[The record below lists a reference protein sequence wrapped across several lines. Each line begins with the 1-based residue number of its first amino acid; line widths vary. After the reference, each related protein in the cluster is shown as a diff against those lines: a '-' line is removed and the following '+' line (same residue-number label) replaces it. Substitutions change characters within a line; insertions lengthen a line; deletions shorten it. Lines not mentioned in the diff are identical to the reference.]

1 MVDLT
6 PGLKEKLEK
15 TKEERIKIQPKKS
28 GLVKDLEE
36 SDFGFF
42 ETLQDMAASVPE
54 GVINYV
60 EEAGDFIEEN
70 IISTGGIEAKPEAAL
85 LLTDPLAAAKYAK
98 EAKSSFQDFIPTY
111 VTPKRWNEEGYSKKR
126 NLPSFHKPKTAAGK
140 MTEGVSRF
148 ITGFVGPSKY
158 LKGAGLTGSAS
169 KIAAR
174 GLAAGAVSD
183 LTGFDPNE
191 GRLSDML
198 IEFDSDILN
207 NAVTQYLA
215 TDEDDTEWE
224 GRMKNVLEGM
234 VLGGIAEGAVYAIK
248 YGIKGF
254 KKIKGTK
261 NIEEKSKIQKQTSLV
276 IEDAMAGKKTA
287 RRKKFETI
295 DNPAIDTNEA
305 VKVIKATQATAK
317 KESEMFIS
325 KILNTKSFKSAGH
338 VMRTIDSISETL
350 MPDDVKNY
358 LENDVL
364 SNETAEELATLL
376 SRDKDE
382 ILASITKEGVRAK
395 DGVVRMLATK
405 QTLQTMAE
413 QAQETANK
421 YLKEFGDDTDFWSE
435 EAMREIALIGD
446 VLQKTVYSLKQTIRG
461 AAQTTQAGRIAVG
474 KSGKIF
480 DVEEMANMAKNFN
493 ANPAVLAK
501 KWSKAQPEEII
512 HAATK
517 SRGSKV
523 VEVAN
528 SLYINSLLSGGY
540 THAVN
545 FLSNSYEL
553 FIRPLVTSAGGLA
566 RADLKTFRYGF
577 SQYYGMVS
585 QMGETWKMV
594 RLAMK
599 QGDAVLD
606 PIQRTQD
613 NLEIVGGRAVRPI
626 SASNLGFNGIFG
638 KATDVIGFFA
648 ELPTRLLM
656 AGDEIF
662 KQLNFRGRLYAEAL
676 DNSLENGLKIGSKE
690 YKDNFKKIFDEAFTK
705 TGRANIDE
713 SDIAARS
720 LEYARVSTF
729 TNTLKGGAYID
740 IGGAIQSFLNRAP
753 YLRFLIPFVRTPTNL
768 WRHFE
773 QRIPFFGL
781 FTKQMKDM
789 WRSGS
794 RTARAEVVGRQMMG
808 TATALYAWHLTQ
820 EDVKDKNG
828 NIYRKITGNGPRDF
842 NIKRQWLAKGWQQY
856 SIADLDDDGN
866 IVYKQYNRMDPR
878 FYGLGIAADIS
889 ENLSNINDND
899 KEDIVGVIMLSAMR
913 SINNKA
919 YLRGVSEAF
928 ELIEDTTPNKIE
940 RFFGKQVGNMI
951 PYASLLNQGVP
962 GIIEP
967 EKDLYEARSFVDEI
981 IKKTPFLSK
990 DGLEPRRDIL
1000 TGEPIEKNVNSIYF
1014 NPIEIDG
1021 PLSTLAFSQGPIIV
1035 GRESKLKSDPVL
1047 LEIARLKLSIRQPDK
1062 VKEKIV
1068 NLTEY
1073 KKNGQSAYDW
1083 QMEHIGKVTIRGK
1096 TLKETLE
1103 QQISKSSY
1111 LRSREGNENFTGGKE
1126 QILKSIINSYKRKA
1140 YVEMLKEY
1148 PEVKQAV
1155 KNAIKEKYSFR
1166 KKMTTSELKK
1176 EPKELLPRD

>member
-1 MVDLT
+1 MVELSEN
-6 PGLKEKLEK
+6 LKKKLEK
-15 TKEERIKIQPKKS
+15 SREERIKIQPKNS

-36 SDFGFF
+36 NDFNFF
-42 ETLQDMAASVPE
+42 QTLQDMAASVPE
-54 GVINYV
+54 GVINYI
-60 EEAGDFIEEN
+60 EEAGDFIDEN
-70 IISTGGIEAKPEAAL
+70 IISTGGVEIKPEAAL
-85 LLTDPLAAAKYAK
+85 LLADPLAASKYAK

-111 VTPKRWNEEGYSKKR
+111 ITPKRWKEEEYSKKR

-148 ITGFVGPSKY
+148 ITGFVGPSKF
-158 LKGAGLTGSAS
+158 LKGAGLTGGAT

-174 GLAAGAVSD
+174 GMAAGAVSD

-215 TDEDDTEWE
+215 TDEDDTEME
-224 GRMKNVLEGM
+224 GRIKNVLEGM
-234 VLGGIAEGAVYAIK
+234 VFGGIAEGAVFAIK

-254 KKIKGTK
+254 KKMKGTK

-276 IEDAMAGKKTA
+276 IEDAMAGKKTV

-395 DGVVRMLATK
+395 DGVIRMLATK
-405 QTLQTMAE
+405 QTLQSMAE
-413 QAQETANK
+413 QAQETAKK
-421 YLKEFGDDTDFWSE
+421 YLKEFGDDTDFWSN
-435 EAMREIALIGD
+435 EAMKEMALIGD

-461 AAQTTQAGRIAVG
+461 AAQTTQAGRVAVG

-501 KWSKAQPEEII
+501 KFANAKPEEII

-517 SRGSKV
+517 SRGSKA
-523 VEVAN
+523 VEVLN

-553 FIRPLVTSAGGLA
+553 FLRPLVTSAGGLA

-577 SQYYGMVS
+577 SQYVGMAT
-585 QMGETWKMV
+585 QFGETWKMV

-599 QGDAVLD
+599 QGDAILD

-613 NLEIVGGRAVRPI
+613 NLEIIGGRAVRPI
-626 SASNLGFNGIFG
+626 SGSNLGFNGILG

-662 KQLNFRGRLYAEAL
+662 KQLNFRGRLYAEAM

-690 YKDNFKKIFDEAFTK
+690 YKANFKKIFDDAFTK

-720 LEYARVSTF
+720 LEYARISTY

-753 YLRFLIPFVRTPTNL
+753 YLRFLVPFVRTPTNL

-789 WRSGS
+789 WNSGS

-808 TATALYAWHLTQ
+808 TATAIYAWHLTQ

-828 NIYRKITGNGPRDF
+828 NIYRKVTGGGPKDY
-842 NIKRQWLAKGWQQY
+842 NIKKQWLNNGWQDY
-856 SIADLDDDGN
+856 SIADLQDDGTV
-866 IVYKQYNRMDPR
+866 VYKQYNRMDPR
-878 FYGLGIAADIS
+878 FYALGIAADIS
-889 ENLSNINDND
+889 ENISNINDED
-899 KEDIVGVIMLSAMR
+899 KEDMMGIIMLSAMR
-913 SINNKA
+913 SINNKT

-940 RFFGKQVGNMI
+940 RFFGKQVGNII
-951 PYASLLNQGVP
+951 PYASLVNQGIP
-962 GIIEP
+962 GILEA
-967 EKDLYEARSFVDEI
+967 EKDLYEARSFADEI
-981 IKKTPFLSK
+981 VKKTPFLSK

-1014 NPIEIDG
+1014 NPTEING
-1021 PLSTLAFSQGPIIV
+1021 PLSFMSFSQGPIMV
-1035 GRESKLKSDPVL
+1035 GRQSTVKSDPVAFEL
-1047 LEIARLKLSIRQPDK
+1047 SRLKLSVKAPDK
-1062 VKEKIV
+1062 IKEKIV
-1068 NLTEY
+1068 DLTEY

-1083 QMEHIGKVTIRGK
+1083 QMEHIGKIKINGK
-1096 TLKETLE
+1096 TLKEQLE
-1103 QQISKSSY
+1103 KQINKISY
-1111 LRSREGNENFTGGKE
+1111 LRSREGDENFEGGKE
-1126 QILKSIINSYKRKA
+1126 NSLKKIIRAYKKKA
-1140 YVEMLKEY
+1140 YIEMLKEY
-1148 PEVKQAV
+1148 PEVKKDV
-1155 KNAIKEKYSFR
+1155 KSAIKKKYGFR
-1166 KKMTTSELKK
+1166 KKMSISEIKK
-1176 EPKELLPRD
+1176 EPKELLPRG

>member
-1 MVDLT
+1 MVELT
-6 PGLKEKLEK
+6 PALKEKLEK
-15 TKEERIKIQPKKS
+15 TKEERIKIEPKSS

-36 SDFGFF
+36 SNFNFW

-54 GVINYV
+54 GVINYI

-70 IISTGGIEAKPEAAL
+70 IISTGGIEIKPESAL
-85 LLTDPLAAAKYAK
+85 LLVDPLAATKYAK

-111 VTPKRWNEEGYSKKR
+111 VTPKRWKEEGYSKKR
-126 NLPSFHKPKTAAGK
+126 NLPSFHKPKTAAGE

-158 LKGAGLTGSAS
+158 LKAAGLTGSAT

-174 GLAAGAVSD
+174 GFAAGAVSD

-234 VLGGIAEGAVYAIK
+234 VLGGIAESAVYAIK

-254 KKIKGTK
+254 KKMKGTK

-295 DNPAIDTNEA
+295 DNPAINTNEA

-338 VMRTIDSISETL
+338 VLRTIDSISETL

-405 QTLQTMAE
+405 QTLQTIAE

-493 ANPAVLAK
+493 SNPAVLAK
-501 KWSKAQPEEII
+501 KWSKAKPEEII

-517 SRGSKV
+517 SRGSKA

-540 THAVN
+540 THTVN

-553 FIRPLVTSAGGLA
+553 ILRPLVTSAGGLA

-577 SQYYGMVS
+577 SQYWGMVTS
-585 QMGETWKMV
+585 MGETWKMV
-594 RLAMK
+594 RIAMK

-626 SASNLGFNGIFG
+626 SASNLGFNGIIG

-662 KQLNFRGRLYAEAL
+662 KQLNFRGRLYAEAM
-676 DNSLENGLKIGSKE
+676 DNSLENQLKIGSKK
-690 YKDNFKKIFDEAFTK
+690 YKDNFKRIFDEAFTK

-713 SDIAARS
+713 SDIAARA

-789 WRSGS
+789 WNSGS

-828 NIYRKITGNGPRDF
+828 NIYRKITGNGPKDF
-842 NIKRQWLAKGWQQY
+842 NIKRQWLSKGWQQY

-866 IVYKQYNRMDPR
+866 IIYKQYNRMDPR
-878 FYGLGIAADIS
+878 FYALGIAADIS
-889 ENLSNINDND
+889 ENLSNINDDD
-899 KEDIVGVIMLSAMR
+899 KENMLGIVMLSAMR

-940 RFFGKQVGNMI
+940 RFFGKQVGNII

-962 GIIEP
+962 GIIEA

-981 IKKTPFLSK
+981 VKKTPYLSK

-1000 TGEPIEKNVNSIYF
+1000 TGEPIEKNVNSVYF
-1014 NPIEIDG
+1014 NPIEKDG
-1021 PLSTLAFSQGPIIV
+1021 PLATLAFLQGPIMV

-1047 LEIARLKLSIRQPDK
+1047 LEIARLKLSIKKPDK
-1062 VKEKIV
+1062 IEQKIV
-1068 NLTEY
+1068 DLTKY
-1073 KKNGQSAYDW
+1073 KKDNQSAYDW
-1083 QMEHIGKVTIRGK
+1083 QMEHIGKIIIKGK
-1096 TLKETLE
+1096 TLKQKLDAEI
-1103 QQISKSSY
+1103 QKNSY
-1111 LRSREGNENFTGGKE
+1111 LRSQDGNENFIGGKK
-1126 QILKSIINSYKRKA
+1126 QILRNIINTYKREA
-1140 YVEMLKEY
+1140 YVQMLEEY
-1148 PEVKQAV
+1148 PEVKEAV
-1155 KNAIKEKYSFR
+1155 KNAIKKKYSFR
-1166 KKMTTSELKK
+1166 KKMSVSDLKK

>member
-1 MVDLT
+1 MVELS
-6 PGLKEKLEK
+6 PELKKRLEI
-15 TKEERIKIQPKKS
+15 TQSERIKIEPKSS

-36 SDFGFF
+36 NNFNFF
-42 ETLQDMAASVPE
+42 QTLQDMALSVPE

-60 EEAGDFIEEN
+60 EEAGDFIDEN
-70 IISTGGIEAKPEAAL
+70 IVSLGGLEFGNKDNK
-85 LLTDPLAAAKYAK
+85 LT
-98 EAKSSFQDFIPTY
+98 FQDFIPTY
-111 VTPKRWNEEGYSKKR
+111 ITPQRWKEEEYSKKR
-126 NLPSFHKPKTAAGK
+126 NLPSFHKPKTAAGEI
-140 MTEGVSRF
+140 TEGVSRF
-148 ITGFVGPSKY
+148 ITGFVGPSKF
-158 LKGAGLTGSAS
+158 LKGAGLTGGAV
-169 KIAAR
+169 KTTAR
-174 GLAAGAVSD
+174 GMGAGAIAD
-183 LTGFDPNE
+183 LTAFDGNE

-207 NAVTQYLA
+207 NSVTQYLA
-215 TDEDDTEWE
+215 TDEDDTEME
-224 GRMKNVLEGM
+224 GRLKNVLEGM
-234 VLGGIAEGAVYAIK
+234 LVGGIFESVL
-248 YGIKGF
+248 YGIKGY

-261 NIEEKSKIQKQTSLV
+261 NIEEKEKIKKEVSEV
-276 IEDAMAGKKTA
+276 IKDARAGKKTK

-295 DNPAIDTNEA
+295 DNPAINTNEA

-338 VMRTIDSISETL
+338 VLRTIDSISETL

-395 DGVVRMLATK
+395 DGVIRMLATK
-405 QTLQTMAE
+405 QTLQSMAE

-421 YLKEFGDDTDFWSE
+421 YLKEFGDDTDLWSDK
-435 EAMREIALIGD
+435 AMKEIALIGD
-446 VLQKTVYSLKQTIRG
+446 VLQKTVYSLKQTVRG

-501 KWSKAQPEEII
+501 KWSKAKPEEII

-517 SRGSKV
+517 SRGSKA

-528 SLYINSLLSGGY
+528 SLYINSLLSGPY

-553 FIRPLVTSAGGLA
+553 TLRPLVTSVGGLA
-566 RADLKTFRYGF
+566 RGDLRTFRYGF
-577 SQYYGMVS
+577 SQYYGMVT
-585 QMGETWKMV
+585 QAGETWKMV
-594 RLAMK
+594 RHAMK
-599 QGDAVLD
+599 QGDAILD

-626 SASNLGFNGIFG
+626 SGSNLGFNGILG

-648 ELPTRLLM
+648 EFPTRLLM

-662 KQLNFRGRLYAEAL
+662 KQLNFRGKLYAAAM
-676 DNSLENGLKIGSKE
+676 DNSLENGYKIGSKE
-690 YKDNFKKIFDEAFTK
+690 YKQNFKRIFDEAFTK

-713 SDIAARS
+713 SDVAARA

-773 QRIPFFGL
+773 QRIPVLGL

-789 WRSGS
+789 WNSGS

-820 EDVKDKNG
+820 EDIEDDKG
-828 NIYRKITGNGPRDF
+828 NKFRKITGNGPKDF
-842 NIKRQWLAKGWQQY
+842 NIKKQWLNSGWQPY
-856 SIADLDDDGN
+856 SIADKQKDGT

-878 FYGLGIAADIS
+878 FYALGIAADIE
-889 ENLSNINDND
+889 ENKSNINDED
-899 KEDIVGVIMLSAMR
+899 KENMMGIIMLSAMR

-919 YLRGVSEAF
+919 YLRGVSDVF
-928 ELIEDTTPNKIE
+928 ELIEDSTPNKIE
-940 RFFGKQVGNMI
+940 RFIGKQVGNLI
-951 PYASLLNQGVP
+951 PFASFVNQGFP
-962 GIIEP
+962 ALGLEP
-967 EKDLYEARSFVDEI
+967 DKDLFEARSLADEF
-981 IKKTPFLSK
+981 IKKAPFLSK
-990 DGLEPRRDIL
+990 EGLEPKRDIL
-1000 TGEPIEKNVNSIYF
+1000 TGEPIEKNPNSIFF
-1014 NPIEIDG
+1014 NPLEPDG
-1021 PLSTLAFSQGPIIV
+1021 PLSYLGFAQGPVMV
-1035 GRESKLKSDPVL
+1035 GRQSTYKDDPVL
-1047 LEIARLKLSIRQPDK
+1047 FEISRLRLSIRPPDR

-1068 NLTEY
+1068 DLTEY
-1073 KKNGQSAYDW
+1073 KKDGQSAYDW
-1083 QMEHIGKVTIRGK
+1083 QMENIGKVTINGR
-1096 TLKETLE
+1096 TLKETLAK
-1103 QQISKSSY
+1103 QITKSSY
-1111 LRSREGNENFTGGKE
+1111 LRAREGNENFTGAKE
-1126 QILKSIINSYKRKA
+1126 QILKNIINTYKRKA

-1148 PEVKQAV
+1148 PEVKKAV
-1155 KNAIKEKYSFR
+1155 KEAIKKKYGFR
-1166 KKMTTSELKK
+1166 KKMSISELKK
-1176 EPKELLPRD
+1176 EPKELLPRQ